1 MLKPLIEHRAWRGLK
16 LLYFPLST
24 QFSNIQNTSHFVIVA
39 FTWEVHAPQS
49 NIIMHSYF
57 QCLHSKTSFSRSHSR
72 GTCWSVRRRASVVSC
87 ASTLRIWWWDPS
99 ANSPSSSGTSSS
111 WGRLTGNSGTFWTRS
126 CAGSAPHAHHSHTH
140 TLSTRKIPYCHQWVR
155 EQPLTSMKSLQWK
168 TLFRLYNFLHTKKT
182 MVLLRTEDCLR
193 S

>member
-1 MLKPLIEHRAWRGLK
+1 MLKPLIEHRAWTGLK
-16 LLYFPLST
+16 LLYFLKVRKS
-24 QFSNIQNTSHFVIVA
+24 QTSHFLIVA

-49 NIIMHSYF
+49 NIIMHSHF
-57 QCLHSKTSFSRSHSR
+57 QCLQSKSSFSGSHSR

-111 WGRLTGNSGTFWTRS
+111 WGRLTGNSGTFSTRS
-126 CAGSAPHAHHSHTH
+126 CAGSAPHAHHSHA
-140 TLSTRKIPYCHQWVR
+140 LSTRKVPYCHQWFR
-155 EQPLTSMKSLQWK
+155 AEPLTSMKSLQVFYSGK
-168 TLFRLYNFLHTKKT
+168 HLDCTIFFTLRKQWFFLIS
-182 MVLLRTEDCLR
+182 EGCLR